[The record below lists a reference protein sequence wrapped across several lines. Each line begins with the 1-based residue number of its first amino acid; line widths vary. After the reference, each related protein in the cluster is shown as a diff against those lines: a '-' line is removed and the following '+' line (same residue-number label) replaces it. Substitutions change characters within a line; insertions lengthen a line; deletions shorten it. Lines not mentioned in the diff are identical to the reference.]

1 MDTDEDMEKKIDVL
15 FEAVHHGDI
24 QTAIQLIEEGI
35 DPNRCIA
42 VDTRTGTGSIL
53 YNAVRKN
60 QTEVVKKLLEHGADT
75 NFIDE
80 EGETP
85 IFSALYSETD
95 PEIRNSLF
103 RHGANMNH
111 INKAGNTPLMN
122 TAINSLKYGYQ
133 CTDEAIFHSLYSCKE
148 VTRKNSKGQSLIHM
162 LPFIHSC
169 VQTLEKDEHD
179 CVRFLRHIL
188 SKGELVNTKD
198 GLSLTPLH
206 YACSIGC
213 LDSVQILLGEGAD
226 VTATSL
232 TGENV
237 VHSLGKSSNEDNFP
251 KILDRLIECGCSI
264 HDTDNFGRNILHYIV
279 SSNNPRK
286 SAVQIVLKHG
296 LDIAA
301 KDAFGLTSL
310 HLCTIPSIFISPDQ
324 VEDDEDKK
332 NDISELIEMFVAN
345 GAEINA
351 MDKNMLTPLHY
362 ILRYKEKPKTLQAIL
377 SNGADINV
385 RTKTGETG
393 LHRAT
398 LYVNLLEIVLDHATS
413 SGIKIDFN
421 ARDNFGSTALHW
433 SVYYFEPKAVDLLL
447 EHGASTNIQDC
458 HGRTPVQYAIDSK
471 RTQLFENLGVIYSR
485 ETFPLPFKFDAL
497 DGCESTESNESTES
511 DNSIESDESTESYS
525 GDEESVLPE
534 LKAEI
539 NTHQKENV
547 VKLEN
552 TSGVEIGLS
561 TEESLK
567 ESKQHNEKSDEI
579 DPKNEYSKEDNKDIL
594 SDDSCSE
601 HSHQSNGELVCIGKD
616 HMWCDCPILQEVFK
630 RTNDDYE
637 IVDALDWLG
646 HISKH
651 KRSIA
656 AYLKHIIETKEMG
669 IYLATS
675 ENKEVADCVHMCMKF
690 IAKEMK
696 KRNPLF
702 EFELSLAGSW
712 KEGTKIA
719 IPEEFDYKLILVH
732 FSKAFQPMEVDERGL
747 EGYAKFAL
755 KEGVENY
762 EFQTYLNEESYLDST
777 KVVRVLYT
785 EINLILKDLPADIF
799 GSMYPVKYL
808 KTEKGS
814 IDNLSFRWIGPSYKN
829 MLVDVDVVPTLVPP
843 QWNPSCINT
852 GRRLLARVSDIP
864 YSVVMK
870 TPDSRF
876 ASGWNSLFRISVA
889 DREVAIFSKIPKNV
903 LKGYILVKSLFQTL
917 YFPQIY
923 LIPED
928 IYLQRHITTYI
939 LKTCFLHELERG
951 SYSDKGCDGNDQ
963 DITLETA
970 KGIVK
975 RLQKAIE
982 KDGKLDSYFISGV
995 NLLAYQSL
1003 TRFNGFRYFEC
1014 EIYCLKE
1021 LLKVGMKELAK
1032 E

>member
-1 MDTDEDMEKKIDVL
+1 MDKDEETEKKIDLL
-15 FEAVHHGDI
+15 FAAVRRDDI
-24 QTAIQLIEEGI
+24 QTALKLIEECI

-42 VDTRTGTGSIL
+42 VDTITGTGSIL

-60 QTEVVKKLLEHGADT
+60 QTEVVKKLLERGADA

-85 IFSALYSETD
+85 IFSALYSEID
-95 PEIRNSLF
+95 PEIRNSLY
-103 RHGANMNH
+103 RHGANINH

-122 TAINSLKYGYQ
+122 TAINCLTYGYQ
-133 CTDEAIFHSLYSCKE
+133 CTDEAIFHSVYSFKE
-148 VTRKNSKGQSLIHM
+148 VTRKNSKGQTLIHM

-232 TGENV
+232 SGENV
-237 VHSLGKSSNEDNFP
+237 LHSLGKSSSEDNFP
-251 KILDRLIECGCSI
+251 KILERLIECGCSI

-286 SAVQIVLKHG
+286 SAVQIVLKYG

-301 KDAFGLTSL
+301 KDAFGLTPL

-324 VEDDEDKK
+324 VERDEDKK
-332 NDISELIEMFVAN
+332 NDISGLIEMCVAN

-362 ILRYKEKPKTLQAIL
+362 ILRYEEKSNTLQTIL
-377 SNGADINV
+377 NNGADINI

-398 LYVNLLEIVLDHATS
+398 LYANLLEIILDHAKS
-413 SGIKIDFN
+413 SGIKIDIN
-421 ARDNFGSTALHW
+421 AQDKFGSTALHW

-447 EHGASTNIQDC
+447 EHGASTNIRDC
-458 HGRTPVQYAIDSK
+458 QGRTPVQYAIESK
-471 RTQLFENLGVIYSR
+471 RTQIFENLGVIYTR
-485 ETFPLPFKFDAL
+485 ETFPLPYTFSAL
-497 DGCESTESNESTES
+497 DGSESTES
-511 DNSIESDESTESYS
+511 DDSYS
-525 GDEESVLPE
+525 E
-534 LKAEI
+534 
-539 NTHQKENV
+539 Q
-547 VKLEN
+547 
-552 TSGVEIGLS
+552 
-561 TEESLK
+561 SLQS
-567 ESKQHNEKSDEI
+567 SKQYDEKSVEI
-579 DPKNEYSKEDNKDIL
+579 DPTNEEENNGNL
-594 SDDSCSE
+594 SDDSCCA
-601 HSHQSNGELVCIGKD
+601 HSDQTNSELVCIGRD
-616 HMWCDCPILQEVFK
+616 DLWCDCPVLQEVFK
-630 RTNDDYE
+630 RTNADYE
-637 IVDALDWLG
+637 TVDVFDWSD
-646 HISKH
+646 HVPEH

-675 ENKEVADCVHMCMKF
+675 ENKEVAGCVLRYMQF
-690 IAKEMK
+690 IEKEMK

-702 EFELSLAGSW
+702 EFELNLAGSW
-712 KEGTKIA
+712 REGTKIA
-719 IPEEFDYKLILVH
+719 TPDEFDYKLILVH

-747 EGYAKFAL
+747 EGYVRFVL
-755 KEGVENY
+755 KDGHEND

-785 EINLILKDLPADIF
+785 EINLILKDLPEDIF
-799 GSMYPVKYL
+799 GSLYPVKYL

-829 MLVDVDVVPTLVPP
+829 MLVDVDVVPTIVPP
-843 QWNPSCINT
+843 QWIPSCINT
-852 GRRLLARVSDIP
+852 GRRLLADVADIP

-876 ASGWNSLFRISVA
+876 ASGWNSLYRISVA
-889 DREVAIFSKIPKNV
+889 DREIAIFNKVPKNV

-923 LIPED
+923 LIQED

-939 LKTCFLHELERG
+939 LKTCFLHELEKG
-951 SYSDKGCDGNDQ
+951 SYSDKGCDGNGQ
-963 DITLETA
+963 DIALETA
-970 KGIVK
+970 NGIVK

-982 KDGKLDSYFISGV
+982 KDGKLDSYFISRV
-995 NLLAYQSL
+995 NLLAYESL
-1003 TRFNGFRYFEC
+1003 TRFNGYRYFEC
-1014 EIYCLKE
+1014 EIYCLQK
-1021 LLKVGMKELAK
+1021 LLKIGMKELAK
-1032 E
+1032 